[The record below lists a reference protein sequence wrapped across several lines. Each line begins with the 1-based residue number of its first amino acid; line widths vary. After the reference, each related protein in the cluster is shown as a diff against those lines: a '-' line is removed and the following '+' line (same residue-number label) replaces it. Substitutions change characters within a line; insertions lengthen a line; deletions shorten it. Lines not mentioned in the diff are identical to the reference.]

1 MFMAF
6 DTFNM
11 VMSLVFQNFVEEFC
25 IRGHQGYSS
34 VVLFFI
40 MSFSGFRIRIMLDSW
55 NMLDVPF
62 SSNFGKSLRRISI
75 SSF

>member
-1 MFMAF
+1 ML
-6 DTFNM
+6 
-11 VMSLVFQNFVEEFC
+11 MSLVFQNFVEEVC

-40 MSFSGFRIRIMLDSW
+40 MSFAGVRIRIMLDSW